1 MWYSVSILSPH
12 GGKTKKKKAGGG
24 GFPGGSVVKNLFAS
38 AGDLR
43 DTGSIPGAGRSLT
56 QCVLPG

>member
-12 GGKTKKKKAGGG
+12 GGKTKKKKGGV
-24 GFPGGSVVKNLFAS
+24 PGGSVVKNLFAS
-38 AGDLR
+38 AGDVR

-56 QCVLPG
+56 QRVLPG